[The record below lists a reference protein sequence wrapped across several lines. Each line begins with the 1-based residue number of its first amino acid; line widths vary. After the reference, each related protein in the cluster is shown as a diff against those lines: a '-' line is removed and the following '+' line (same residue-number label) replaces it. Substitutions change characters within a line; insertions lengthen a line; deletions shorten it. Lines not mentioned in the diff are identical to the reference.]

1 MSIVHLLIVNLN
13 CACAQV
19 WTLDNC
25 IDTAL
30 QNNLKLKSGL
40 INSQIASV
48 NLKNSK
54 QNLLPSLN
62 AGVTHGYN
70 WGQTIDLFTNQFAT
84 NRVMFDNFYLSSS
97 VVLFS
102 GLQNF
107 YSIKVNNIA
116 VQESILEQEIFQ
128 RNIKIDVSATFLQV
142 LLNKEVVE
150 LAKDNFL
157 KTELQYKRIHEL
169 VSARQAT
176 QFELSEI
183 DAQKQLDNYTITKA
197 ENDLRYSKLLLQQL
211 LNISISDSFDIPTS
225 LDSSYRDEDSLVQTI
240 LADAAIYTLPE
251 IVKIELGIQKQMYL
265 IKSLK
270 GRYYPSIL
278 VSGSVGSGYSGN
290 NKMLNA
296 NGDYVPRPFG
306 EQFNNNLYQSLS
318 FSLSIPI
325 FNKNATRNQ
334 LKIKELELQS
344 LFINKQNE
352 YNQLKQKIEQLSMDI
367 LNTSS
372 QIEAL
377 EKVYSSALLNCE
389 NFQVR
394 YETGNATYTQLIEV
408 KNKLFQAKSEL
419 IQAKYQ
425 LLFKQTVLGFYY

>member
-1 MSIVHLLIVNLN
+1 MKLVLLFVLFPILVFSQN
-13 CACAQV
+13 

-30 QNNLKLKSGL
+30 QNNLTLKSGL
-40 INSQIASV
+40 IRSQIASI
-48 NLKNSK
+48 NLRNSK

-84 NRVMFDNFYLSSS
+84 NRVMFDNFYLNSS

-102 GLQNF
+102 GLQN
-107 YSIKVNNIA
+107 YYTIKANNVA
-116 VQESILEQEIFQ
+116 VQESHLEQEVFQ
-128 RNIKIDVSATFLQV
+128 RNVKIDVATSFLQV

-150 LAKDNFL
+150 LAKDNL
-157 KTELQYKRIHEL
+157 IKTEQQYKRVQEL
-169 VSARQAT
+169 VMARQAT
-176 QFELSEI
+176 QFELSEV
-183 DAQKQLDNYTITKA
+183 DAQKQLENYTITKA
-197 ENDLRYSKLLLQQL
+197 ENDLRFSKLLLQQL
-211 LNISISDSFDIPTS
+211 LNIPIIDSFDISTS
-225 LDSSYRDEDSLVQTI
+225 FSNSLIQTF
-240 LADAAIYTLPE
+240 LADTVIAALPE
-251 IVKIELGIQKQMYL
+251 IVKIELGIQKQMNL

-278 VSGSVGSGYSGN
+278 VGGSVGSGYSGN

-296 NGDYVPRPFG
+296 NGDYVPRSFG

-344 LFINKQNE
+344 LYFNKQNE
-352 YNQLKQKIEQLSMDI
+352 YNQLKQKIEQLSTDI
-367 LNTSS
+367 LNTSTLL
-372 QIEAL
+372 EAL
-377 EKVYSSALLNCE
+377 EKVYSSALLNYE
-389 NFQVR
+389 NFKVR
-394 YETGNATYTQLIEV
+394 YETGNATYTQLIEA
-408 KNKLFQAKSEL
+408 KNKLFQAKSEW

>member
-1 MSIVHLLIVNLN
+1 MKLAIVFVLFPLLMF
-13 CACAQV
+13 AQN

-54 QNLLPSLN
+54 HNLLPSLN

-84 NRVMFDNFYLSSS
+84 DRVMFDNFYLSSS

-102 GLQNF
+102 GLQNL
-107 YSIKVNNIA
+107 YAIKANNIA

-150 LAKDNFL
+150 LAKDNL
-157 KTELQYKRIHEL
+157 IKTEQQYKRIQEL
-169 VSARQAT
+169 VLANQAT

-183 DAQKQLDNYTITKA
+183 NAQKQLDNYTITKA

-211 LNISISDSFDIPTS
+211 LNIPIRDSFDISTS
-225 LDSSYRDEDSLVQTI
+225 FSNSLVQTI
-240 LADAAIYTLPE
+240 LADTAIYTLPE
-251 IVKIELGIQKQMYL
+251 IAKIELGIQKQMYL

-278 VSGSVGSGYSGN
+278 VGGSVGSGYSEN

-296 NGDYVPRPFG
+296 NGDYVPRPFT

-344 LFINKQNE
+344 LYINKQNE
-352 YNQLKQKIEQLSMDI
+352 YNQLKQKIEQLSTDI
-367 LNTSS
+367 LNTSA
-372 QIEAL
+372 QLEAL
-377 EKVYSSALLNCE
+377 EKVYSSALLNYE

-394 YETGNATYTQLIEV
+394 YETGNVTFTQLIEI

-425 LLFKQTVLGFYY
+425 LLFKQTVLGFYYL

>member
-1 MSIVHLLIVNLN
+1 MKLAIVFVLFPLLVF
-13 CACAQV
+13 AQN
-19 WTLDNC
+19 WTLDSC

-54 QNLLPSLN
+54 HNLLPSLN

-84 NRVMFDNFYLSSS
+84 DRVMFDNFYLSSS

-107 YSIKVNNIA
+107 YSIKANNIA
-116 VQESILEQEIFQ
+116 VQESILEQEIFK
-128 RNIKIDVSATFLQV
+128 RNIKIDVTATFLQV

-150 LAKDNFL
+150 LAKDNL
-157 KTELQYKRIHEL
+157 IKTEQQYKRIQEFVL
-169 VSARQAT
+169 ANQAT

-211 LNISISDSFDIPTS
+211 LNIPIMDSFDISTS
-225 LDSSYRDEDSLVQTI
+225 FSNSLVQTFF
-240 LADAAIYTLPE
+240 ADTALSTLPE
-251 IVKIELGIQKQMYL
+251 IVKIELGIQKQLYL

-278 VSGSVGSGYSGN
+278 LGGSVGSGYSGN
-290 NKMLNA
+290 NKMLND
-296 NGDYVPRPFG
+296 NGDYVPRPFD
-306 EQFNNNLYQSLS
+306 EQFKNNLYQSLS

-344 LFINKQNE
+344 LYINKQNE
-352 YNQLKQKIEQLSMDI
+352 YNQLKQKIEQLSTDI

-377 EKVYSSALLNCE
+377 EKVYSSALLNYE